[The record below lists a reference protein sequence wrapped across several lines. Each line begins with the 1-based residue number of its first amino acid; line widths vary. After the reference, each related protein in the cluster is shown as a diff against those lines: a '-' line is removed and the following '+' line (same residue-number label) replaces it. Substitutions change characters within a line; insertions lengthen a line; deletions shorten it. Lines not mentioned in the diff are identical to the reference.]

1 MKDQY
6 PGESLSTPDSPP
18 ASSSPALSLRPI
30 SSVVSLRDQ
39 AYAMLKQAI
48 ADADIYGSR
57 ELIRLDERLLS
68 EQLGVS
74 RTPVR
79 EAMTLLEQ
87 EGFLRT
93 VPRRGIYIQRK
104 TRREVVQ
111 MIQMWAALESM
122 AARLA
127 IQHATDA
134 QISAVR
140 HLFDSFLDSAPS
152 KHLDEY
158 SETNI
163 AFHQAIFDLA
173 DSPVL
178 SDTMHNIFAHVR
190 SIRKATIT
198 QSDRAEKSIIEHM
211 KIIEALEARDTERAE
226 RLVRDHSLDLAQ
238 FVESHC
244 EFLD

>member
-6 PGESLSTPDSPP
+6 PGESLSTPDSSP

-152 KHLDEY
+152 EHLDEY